1 MNLLILGSGA
11 REHAFCYFIAKNPS
25 VGQIYV
31 APGNGG
37 TSSCAIN
44 VNVNPLDFESVW
56 DFCIA
61 NDVSTIIPCNEDP
74 LVNGIVD
81 FIQHKNMTTGI
92 DIIAI
97 GPNTYASQLEGSK
110 DFAKNFMDKNN
121 IPTAK
126 YKTFDE
132 NNVNLVESYLDEITP
147 PYVLKAD
154 GLAAGKGVV
163 ITSDKQ
169 EALQLVN
176 EMILNKMFGEASKKV
191 VIENFLQGIEI
202 SVFAITDGVNY
213 KILGSAKDYKQ
224 IFEGDKGPNTGGMG
238 AISPVP
244 FADSDFIQ
252 KVEDR
257 ILKPTLLG
265 LENENNPFQ
274 GFLFLGL
281 MNCNN
286 EPYVI
291 EYNVRMGDP
300 ETEAIFPR
308 LKVDLLNLLLAIP
321 EKKID
326 QIELFYD
333 QRVAATVYLVSEGY
347 PGEYPKGIPVSI
359 NTESNN
365 DDIFLFHGGTKQIEN
380 NQIVTNGGRV
390 LAVTCLANNLKDAIE
405 KSQKTASLVDFQGV
419 YFRKDIG
426 NDLLT
431 YTLNQ

>member
-1 MNLLILGSGA
+1 
-11 REHAFCYFIAKNPS
+11 
-25 VGQIYV
+25 
-31 APGNGG
+31 
-37 TSSCAIN
+37 
-44 VNVNPLDFESVW
+44 
-56 DFCIA
+56 
-61 NDVSTIIPCNEDP
+61 
-74 LVNGIVD
+74 
-81 FIQHKNMTTGI
+81 MTTGI
-92 DIIAI
+92 DIRAI
-97 GPNTYASQLEGSK
+97 GPNAYASQLEGSK
-110 DFAKNFMDKNN
+110 DFAKNFMDRNN

-132 NNVNLVESYLDEITP
+132 NNVHSVESYLDEITP

-308 LKVDLLNLLLAIP
+308 LKVDLLNLLQAIP

-326 QIELFYD
+326 HVELFYD

-359 NTESNN
+359 NTESNG

-390 LAVTCLANNLKDAIE
+390 LAVTCLANNLNEAIE
-405 KSQKTASLVDFQGV
+405 KSQKTASLIAFQGV

-431 YTLNQ
+431 YTHN

>member
-11 REHAFCYFIAKNPS
+11 REHSFAHFIAKNPS
-25 VGQIYV
+25 IGQIYV

-37 TSSCAIN
+37 TYACAIN
-44 VNVNPLDFESVW
+44 VEINPLDFETVW
-56 DFCIA
+56 NFCVENNIE
-61 NDVSTIIPCNEDP
+61 VILPCNEDP

-81 FIQHKNMTTGI
+81 FIKDKKISTGHNVV
-92 DIIAI
+92 AI
-97 GPNTYASQLEGSK
+97 GPNAFASQLEGSK
-110 DFAKNFMDKNN
+110 DFAKNFMDINN

-126 YKTFDE
+126 YKTFNQE
-132 NNVNLVESYLDEITP
+132 NLDSVESYLNEITP

-169 EALQLVN
+169 EALALVN
-176 EMILNKMFGEASKKV
+176 EMILNKMFGDASKKV
-191 VIENFLQGIEI
+191 VIENFLEGIEI

-224 IFEGDKGPNTGGMG
+224 IFEGDNGPNTGGMG

-244 FADSDFIQ
+244 FANVEFIQ

-265 LENENNPFQ
+265 LEQENNPFQ
-274 GFLFLGL
+274 GFLFMGL
-281 MNCNN
+281 MNCNGD
-286 EPYVI
+286 PYVI

-308 LKVDLLNLLLAIP
+308 LKVDLLDLLMAIP
-321 EKKID
+321 NKKID
-326 QIELFYD
+326 QVELLYD
-333 QRVAATVYLVSEGY
+333 SRVAATVYLVSEGY
-347 PGEYPKGIPVSI
+347 PGEYKKGIPIDISVD
-359 NTESNN
+359 TNN
-365 DDIFLFHGGTKQIEN
+365 DDIYVFHGGTKQDSN

-390 LAVTCLANNLKDAIE
+390 IAVTCLGDDLQEAMNKSLNTANLIH
-405 KSQKTASLVDFQGV
+405 FQGV
-419 YFRKDIG
+419 YYRKDIG
-426 NDLLT
+426 QDLIK
-431 YTLNQ
+431 YSNN